1 MYPQVL
7 SVPFG
12 FDLVQG
18 KLVQNSHEQ
27 KLIAFMQLWRSQG
40 DSYDTISERLNFS
53 MNEPTKRD
61 RVWHGTQINKI
72 LKREGNYDEK

>member
-1 MYPQVL
+1 MFPQVL

-12 FDLVQG
+12 YDLLQG
-18 KLVQNSHEQ
+18 ELVENSHEQ

-53 MNEPTKRD
+53 LNEPSKRD
-61 RVWHGTQINKI
+61 KVWYGAMVNKI
-72 LKREGNYDEK
+72 LQCEGQL